1 MEWIT
6 SASAQRPEDIDTE
19 SSEVYNYVRKD
30 IEEVEMDGLASF
42 VYKEA
47 KIQKEDWGLYLDLAQ
62 AQADID
68 YLTMITEGL

>member
-30 IEEVEMDGLASF
+30 IEEVEENGFTSF

>member
-30 IEEVEMDGLASF
+30 IEEVEEDGFTSF